1 MKLTFIANMHGF
13 ALWKIKKGITITNVF
28 KKNLKESGRKSNK
41 IGVDK
46 GSEFYNSSMKSW
58 LEKNDIEMYSLH
70 NEGKYV
76 VAERFIRK
84 LSTVPWTYVASDL
97 KNEEMVGTFYQ
108 K

>member
-1 MKLTFIANMHGF
+1 
-13 ALWKIKKGITITNVF
+13 
-28 KKNLKESGRKSNK
+28 
-41 IGVDK
+41 
-46 GSEFYNSSMKSW
+46 MKSW
-58 LEKNDIEMYSLH
+58 LEKNDIEMYSMH